1 MNTLVVINDAPYGTE
16 RAYNA
21 LRLAGAVARN
31 EGQSVRVFLVGD
43 AAACAQAGQ
52 RVPSG
57 YYNVETMLKS
67 AVRHGA
73 EVGVCGSCMDAR
85 GIAGEHLAEGTR
97 RSSLEEWA
105 SWTVWADKVVVF

>member
-1 MNTLVVINDAPYGTE
+1 MKTLVVVNDAPYGSE

-21 LRLAGAVARN
+21 LRLAGAVARM
-31 EGQSVRVFLVGD
+31 EDQAVRIFLVGD
-43 AAACAQAGQ
+43 AAACAQGGQ
-52 RVPSG
+52 HVPSG
-57 YYNVETMLKS
+57 HYSVETMLKS

-85 GIAGEHLAEGTR
+85 GITDDHLVDGTR

-105 SWTVWADKVVVF
+105 SWTVWADKVAVF